1 MPNISTY
8 LLERFGIVVYMYF
21 GDTKQHHRP
30 HIHVFYSGEEAVIE
44 IPSGVM
50 IEGSLANRALRKV
63 RAWIELNDEA
73 LMERWE
79 KAARNEPITR
89 ID

>member
-1 MPNISTY
+1 
-8 LLERFGIVVYMYF
+8 MYF

-30 HIHVFYSGEEAVIE
+30 HIHVFFSDEEAVIE

-50 IEGSLANRALRKV
+50 IEGSIANRALRKV

-79 KAARNEPITR
+79 KAARNEPIDR
-89 ID
+89 VD